1 MGIHERFRVCGV
13 MKRQLVGLTERLPPQ
28 FGSDLLVG
36 AMLAHDFL
44 KKDDRGFTPTS
55 SSRSAWYF
63 GLLVLVKLLRSIGIF
78 IIDILAKQ
86 IHVVGLLW
94 LFKLVSSAIVVPLQK
109 PFSHGKSLRRS
120 LHMRIGQLAL
130 FNCLIETIWFYG
142 ITFCGP
148 LRSVLV
154 FEQSPAVV
162 LVAVMTILK
171 GGGSPSKTRGVIAL
185 GVGAAALILMD
196 RDASVE
202 THHFKSHSHQSVL
215 NHIFYHLIHWSGV
228 SDHKARFLFGGVLL
242 LMAAVFIKMAYD
254 SSFRHLAVEIGGPK
268 RLYALVTL
276 VSSIILTPPAL
287 LILTNGQSHIE
298 SYFEFTLLLITA
310 ASFVMVL
317 DFYTESVCFQHVA
330 DPVMASARWSPVIMF
345 SCAFALASLWYSG
358 DHHIP
363 GSHALSGGVLVT
375 LICFSIAS
383 FALTSSSA
391 PRSRGGHY
399 VGLSDSGVPL
409 YTYGEA
415 FLQKTSRSMMLFI
428 RETLAEILSSSD
440 SRRIFWFLCAN
451 LSFCGVEFLYGFW
464 TNSLGLISDGFHMLF
479 DCSALVMGL
488 VAAVMSRWP
497 ASRYYS
503 YGYGRVEVLSGFINA
518 LFLIVIAFFIFLE
531 ALERLYDPPDV
542 STDKLMVVAVA
553 GLVVN
558 IFGMYA
564 FHGAEHGH
572 SHGGGDHAH
581 SHAHGHSHGSGASH
595 GHSHGGGNA
604 NMQGVF
610 LHVLA
615 DTLGSVFVI
624 ISTLLIQYF
633 GWKWVDPLCSL
644 ILSMLILG
652 SVYPLLMASMATLMQ
667 CIPPELE
674 HDHDNVLYQILQ
686 LDGVKSYSRSHFWQ
700 LKSDLNVASLH
711 VQISDDANDQFIRQK
726 VLQLLKE
733 SGATQASVQVEKE
746 SFFHLIQSMCPSYRI
761 PYRVTKGLSVGYSRG
776 HSHEADE
783 GHHGHSHTTSRGHGH
798 THEEGDHGHGH
809 GHNYEEDGHGHGHAH
824 SHSPDCGDA
833 HGYSHDH
840 SESHNSHSHAEEFLH
855 LLAMTPRTFIVE
867 QAETLSVQLPE
878 YR

>member
-1 MGIHERFRVCGV
+1 
-13 MKRQLVGLTERLPPQ
+13 
-28 FGSDLLVG
+28 
-36 AMLAHDFL
+36 MLAHDFL

-55 SSRSAWYF
+55 SS
-63 GLLVLVKLLRSIGIF
+63 
-78 IIDILAKQ
+78 
-86 IHVVGLLW
+86 
-94 LFKLVSSAIVVPLQK
+94 
-109 PFSHGKSLRRS
+109 
-120 LHMRIGQLAL
+120 
-130 FNCLIETIWFYG
+130 
-142 ITFCGP
+142 
-148 LRSVLV
+148 RSVLV

-196 RDASVE
+196 RDAS
-202 THHFKSHSHQSVL
+202 
-215 NHIFYHLIHWSGV
+215 
-228 SDHKARFLFGGVLL
+228 GGVLL

-415 FLQKTSRSMMLFI
+415 FLQKTSRYI
-428 RETLAEILSSSD
+428 KTWAQIYD
-440 SRRIFWFLCAN
+440 YCKGN
-451 LSFCGVEFLYGFW
+451 
-464 TNSLGLISDGFHMLF
+464 
-479 DCSALVMGL
+479 VMGL

-503 YGYGRVEVLSGFINA
+503 YGYGRVEVLS
-518 LFLIVIAFFIFLE
+518 
-531 ALERLYDPPDV
+531 
-542 STDKLMVVAVA
+542 
-553 GLVVN
+553 
-558 IFGMYA
+558 
-564 FHGAEHGH
+564 
-572 SHGGGDHAH
+572 
-581 SHAHGHSHGSGASH
+581 
-595 GHSHGGGNA
+595 
-604 NMQGVF
+604 
-610 LHVLA
+610 
-615 DTLGSVFVI
+615 
-624 ISTLLIQYF
+624 
-633 GWKWVDPLCSL
+633 
-644 ILSMLILG
+644 
-652 SVYPLLMASMATLMQ
+652 
-667 CIPPELE
+667 
-674 HDHDNVLYQILQ
+674 
-686 LDGVKSYSRSHFWQ
+686 
-700 LKSDLNVASLH
+700 
-711 VQISDDANDQFIRQK
+711 
-726 VLQLLKE
+726 
-733 SGATQASVQVEKE
+733 EKE

-840 SESHNSHSHAEEFLH
+840 SESHNSHSHAVCI
-855 LLAMTPRTFIVE
+855 AR
-867 QAETLSVQLPE
+867 
-878 YR
+878 